1 MSTLRLKSRQV
12 SKPSDAK
19 RLPKGF
25 AVAVGYFFG
34 ASALSL
40 ALLAHTVP
48 PFMPGKILGVFALV
62 LITMLLHGLHLR
74 QYPVKGVSGWVTD
87 RIIWTSVFLGIVG
100 MQLTTHALGRG
111 VVQSS
116 ELSPLVVAPMLA
128 VGLLVSGL
136 LGPAKGI
143 LAVSLA
149 AMAAVLTQVCPVEL
163 IVGGWITASIGA
175 HAVNPLRQR
184 NDLMRA
190 TYVTTGM
197 FALLALAIAMIT
209 QLPWRE
215 ALLSSCWAALAGF
228 VSVAVFWLC
237 VVPFER
243 AFGVVSDW
251 TLLDLINPEHPIL
264 RDLVIKA
271 PGTYAHSVMV
281 GNLAEHAAR
290 AIGANALLCRA
301 MAYYHDIGKTKR
313 PDFFIENKTGDNPH
327 DRLTPAL
334 SAKIISAHVKD
345 GLKLAEEHRLPP
357 TIRDGIAEHH
367 GTSLISYFYY
377 LHKETNREK
386 ERSTAVIAKEI
397 STNDPLM
404 EQHFR
409 YPGPRPKTKE
419 TAVLLLA
426 DRVEAITRTRPPGS
440 PGRVRALVWEIIQD
454 VREDGQLDDSE
465 LNFRDLQTIVDS
477 FASSLGALRHER
489 IDYPGANLDAI
500 EEESSSPGVE
510 QSEKGATHPG
520 PEDGNSE
527 DA

>member
-12 SKPSDAK
+12 PKPSDAK
-19 RLPKGF
+19 RLPKAY
-25 AVAVGYFFG
+25 AVALTYFFG
-34 ASALSL
+34 AAALSV
-40 ALLAHTVP
+40 ALLAHTIP
-48 PFMPGKILGVFALV
+48 PFNFAKFAGVLSMVLV
-62 LITMLLHGLHLR
+62 AMLLHGLHLR
-74 QYPVKGVSGWVTD
+74 NYPVKGVSGWVTD
-87 RIIWTSVFLGIVG
+87 RVIWTTVFLGIVG
-100 MQLTTHALGRG
+100 MQLTGYALR
-111 VVQSS
+111 SAPNP
-116 ELSPLVVAPMLA
+116 ELAPLVVAPLLA
-128 VGLLVSGL
+128 VGLLTSGL

-149 AMAAVLTQVCPVEL
+149 GMAAALTQICAVEL

-197 FALLALAIAMIT
+197 FAILALSIALIHA
-209 QLPWRE
+209 LPWRE

-237 VVPFER
+237 VVPFEKS
-243 AFGVVSDW
+243 FGVVSDW
-251 TLLDLINPEHPIL
+251 TLLDLINPEQPLL
-264 RDLVIKA
+264 RELVINA

-290 AIGANALLCRA
+290 NIGANALLCRA

-313 PDFFIENKTGDNPH
+313 PEFFIENKTGENPH

-345 GLKLAEEHRLPP
+345 GLKMAEEHRLPP
-357 TIRDGIAEHH
+357 AVRDGIAEHH
-367 GTSLISYFYY
+367 GTSLISYFYF
-377 LHKETNREK
+377 LHKEAEKGK
-386 ERSTAVIAKEI
+386 ERTTAQIAREI
-397 STNDPLM
+397 GGKDPLI
-404 EQHFR
+404 EQQFR
-409 YPGPRPKTKE
+409 YPGPRPRTKE

-426 DRVEAITRTRPPGS
+426 DRVEAITRSRPTGS
-440 PGRVRALVWEIIQD
+440 PGRIRALVWEIVQD

-477 FASSLGALRHER
+477 FVSSLTALRHER
-489 IDYPGANLDAI
+489 IDYPGVNLDAT

-510 QSEKGATHPG
+510 SDKEESNHEGLESSDSENA
-520 PEDGNSE
+520 
-527 DA
+527 

>member
-1 MSTLRLKSRQV
+1 MCIR
-12 SKPSDAK
+12 
-19 RLPKGF
+19 
-25 AVAVGYFFG
+25 
-34 ASALSL
+34 
-40 ALLAHTVP
+40 
-48 PFMPGKILGVFALV
+48 
-62 LITMLLHGLHLR
+62 
-74 QYPVKGVSGWVTD
+74 D
-87 RIIWTSVFLGIVG
+87 R
-100 MQLTTHALGRG
+100 
-111 VVQSS
+111 
-116 ELSPLVVAPMLA
+116 
-128 VGLLVSGL
+128 
-136 LGPAKGI
+136 
-143 LAVSLA
+143 
-149 AMAAVLTQVCPVEL
+149 
-163 IVGGWITASIGA
+163 
-175 HAVNPLRQR
+175 
-184 NDLMRA
+184 
-190 TYVTTGM
+190 Y
-197 FALLALAIAMIT
+197 
-209 QLPWRE
+209 
-215 ALLSSCWAALAGF
+215 
-228 VSVAVFWLC
+228 
-237 VVPFER
+237 
-243 AFGVVSDW
+243 
-251 TLLDLINPEHPIL
+251 
-264 RDLVIKA
+264 
-271 PGTYAHSVMV
+271 
-281 GNLAEHAAR
+281 
-290 AIGANALLCRA
+290 
-301 MAYYHDIGKTKR
+301 IGKTKR
-313 PDFFIENKTGDNPH
+313 PEFFIENKTGDNPH

-477 FASSLGALRHER
+477 FVSSLGALRHER
-489 IDYPGANLDAI
+489 IDYPGVNLDAI

-510 QSEKGATHPG
+510 QSEEGAAHTG
-520 PEDGNSE
+520 PEDSDSE